1 MVAYII
7 NRLAGL
13 IFVFFL
19 VSVVAFLLMHSVPG
33 GPFDEVQMPL
43 SAQQKANIRAKYG
56 LDQPL
61 YVQYYNY
68 MSKALQGDFGTS
80 FSEPDSTVAQVIGR
94 VWPQSLQLGGITVVI
109 AIGSGVLLGILAGV
123 RQNTWVDSVVTFIA
137 TLGLTVPNFII
148 SIWMLLIFVVQL
160 KLLPI
165 ALDSENWGNWKAWIM
180 PVIAL
185 GMGPL
190 GIAARYTRASLTD
203 VFTQDYIRTAR
214 AKGLGESMVV
224 WRHAIKNALI
234 PIITVLGPMVPNL
247 MTGTIFVETMFRV
260 NGIGKYFVTSTLDR
274 DYPMIMALMLIIAS
288 LWGLVYL
295 LTDLLYTTLDPRI
308 KFE

>member
-1 MVAYII
+1 MA
-7 NRLAGL
+7 
-13 IFVFFL
+13 
-19 VSVVAFLLMHSVPG
+19 
-33 GPFDEVQMPL
+33 E
-43 SAQQKANIRAKYG
+43 
-56 LDQPL
+56 
-61 YVQYYNY
+61 
-68 MSKALQGDFGTS
+68 
-80 FSEPDSTVAQVIGR
+80 VIGR
-94 VWPQSLQLGGITVVI
+94 VWPKSLQLGGITVII

-123 RQNTWVDSVVTFIA
+123 RQNTWIDSVVTFVA

-165 ALDSENWGNWKAWIM
+165 ALDSDNWGNWKAWIM